1 MKRIVL
7 WAGVVVAVLAVI
19 VLALPFLIDANA
31 FRPRL
36 ETNLTGALGRAVK
49 LGELKLEL
57 LSGGVTANDLSIDD
71 DPAFGQSPFLRAKQ
85 LKVGVELATLIF
97 SRKLNVTGLTIDQ
110 PEIVMVESSPG
121 VWNFSTLG
129 RASHAKPAAAAAQ
142 PAQQPSSGA
151 PLDLSV
157 KLVKVTNGRLTL
169 NRSGSHGKPVV
180 LEQVEVELQNFS
192 ATTAFPF
199 TMTGKVGGGGSIK
212 LVGTAG
218 PLDPTDASKSPLSA
232 NLSVNQLDL
241 ALSRMN
247 DWAPSLAGVVSF
259 DGTASSDGKAVHL
272 NGKLKGDKLKLA
284 RNGTPARRA
293 VELDFAVLHDL
304 AGRSGTVSRGD
315 VHIGS
320 AVAHVTGT
328 YAQQGDSMALK
339 MNLTGSNM
347 PVTELEGLLPALGI
361 VLPAGSSLKSG
372 TASANLSA
380 QGPADRLVT
389 TGSLGLNNATLGG
402 FDMGKK
408 MSTIERLA
416 GIKSGPDTVIQTL
429 SANVRYAPEG
439 ADVRD
444 IKLVVGGLGEVNGAG
459 TITPQN
465 ALNFK
470 MTATVHASGLAAV
483 VSNEPIP
490 FTIEGTASDP
500 QFRPD
505 MKGIAGGA
513 LKGLVKGD
521 AGKAAG
527 DILKGILGG
536 KKKP

>member
-7 WAGVVVAVLAVI
+7 WAGVVVAVLVVI

-36 ETNLTGALGRAVK
+36 ESNLTGALGRAVK

-57 LSGGVTANDLSIDD
+57 LSGGVTASDLSIED
-71 DPAFGQSPFLRAKQ
+71 DPAFGPSPFLRAKQ

-121 VWNFSTLG
+121 VWNFSSLG
-129 RASHAKPAAAAAQ
+129 RASHAKPAAAQ
-142 PAQQPSSGA
+142 PAQQPSSGP

-169 NRSGSHGKPVV
+169 SRGSSRGKPMV

-192 ATTAFPF
+192 GSAAFPF
-199 TMTGKVGGGGSIK
+199 TMTGKVAGGGSIK
-212 LVGTAG
+212 LAGTAG

-232 NLSVNQLDL
+232 HLNVNQLDL
-241 ALSRMN
+241 ALSRIN
-247 DWAPSLAGVVSF
+247 DWAPSLAGIVSF
-259 DGTASSDGKAVHL
+259 DGTASSDGKAVHVD
-272 NGKLKGDKLKLA
+272 GKLKGDKLKLA

-315 VHIGS
+315 VHVGS

-372 TASANLSA
+372 TANADLSA
-380 QGPADRLVT
+380 QGLADRLVT
-389 TGSLGLNNATLGG
+389 TGSLGLNNVKLGG

-429 SANVRYAPEG
+429 SANVHYAPEG
-439 ADVRD
+439 ATMQD
-444 IKLVVGGLGEVNGAG
+444 IKLVVEGIGEVNGGG
-459 TITPQN
+459 TISPQD

-470 MTATVHASGLAAV
+470 MTAAVHMSGLAAV

-490 FTIEGTASDP
+490 FTIDGAASDP
-500 QFRPD
+500 QFQPD
-505 MKGIAGGA
+505 MKAVAGEA
-513 LKGLVKGD
+513 LKGFVKGD